1 MDSSKKTSPDYQGS
15 DGDVGFLIYKVGHTV
30 KQFFVWIGRGLAVL
44 GEALSAFVVFLFRNA
59 IWLLIGTAVGVAYGY
74 FNYTKQ
80 GAYYTS
86 EMTVK
91 ANFNSSRALYNTIE
105 YLNSLISASKTDEL
119 SRLLGITPTEADG
132 LIEFSGNNVESEI
145 ITADMYKAQFMQ
157 DDRRLPKIRRDTF
170 WLRTIEYR
178 DFKESLTKF
187 DYPFHEI
194 ELKSTNPSIFS
205 KIEKGITSYI
215 SKVQLLQDIKNQQVV
230 SNNDEEKALVSAI
243 QSIDTL
249 RHAYNQ
255 RLARGESTSVPSTN
269 QLTVVQSPPTS
280 ETKTPEL
287 EVYDKLLDLL
297 DQLKKSR
304 IRNSTENDVIEVISP
319 FNPVGK
325 KLTFFQQNGTRDI
338 LSGLSLSIIILLFVG
353 SYRKLEQMNKRKR
366 VKNTA

>member
-1 MDSSKKTSPDYQGS
+1 MDASKKTPPEYQGS

-30 KQFFVWIGRGLAVL
+30 KQFFVWIARGLSVL
-44 GEALSAFVVFLFRNA
+44 GEALVAFVVFLFRNA
-59 IWLLIGTAVGVAYGY
+59 VWLLLGTVVGVAYGY
-74 FNYTKQ
+74 YNYSKQ

-91 ANFNSSRALYNTIE
+91 ANFNSTRSLYNTIE
-105 YLNSLISASKTDEL
+105 YLNSLIAADKMDEL
-119 SRLLGITPTEADG
+119 SKVLNVTPAEADQ

-157 DDRRLPKIRRDTF
+157 EDRRNPRIRRDTF

-187 DYPFHEI
+187 DYPYHEI

-205 KIEKGITSYI
+205 KTEKGIVNYI
-215 SKVQLLQDIKNQQVV
+215 SRVQLLQDIKNQQIV
-230 SNNDEEKALVSAI
+230 SNNDEEKALVAAI

-249 RHAYNQ
+249 RHSYNL
-255 RLARGESTSVPSTN
+255 RLARGESTGGPSAN
-269 QLTVVQSPPTS
+269 QLTVLQSPATA
-280 ETKTPEL
+280 EMKAPEL

-297 DQLKKSR
+297 DQLKRSR
-304 IRNSTENDVIEVISP
+304 IRNSTENDVIEVVSS

-325 KLTFFQQNGTRDI
+325 KLNFFQQNGTRDI
-338 LSGLSLSIIILLFVG
+338 LAGLFLSIIILLFVG
-353 SYRKLEQMNKRKR
+353 SYKKLDEMNKRKR